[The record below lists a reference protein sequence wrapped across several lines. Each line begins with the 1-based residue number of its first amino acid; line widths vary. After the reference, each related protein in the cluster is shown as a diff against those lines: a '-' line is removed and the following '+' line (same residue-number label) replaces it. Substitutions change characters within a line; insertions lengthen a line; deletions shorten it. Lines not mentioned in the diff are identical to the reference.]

1 MSQNSRQ
8 TAERKG
14 RSAEL
19 LAAMLLRLKGY
30 RVLAR
35 RFKCKAGEIDIIAQ
49 KKDLIVFVEVKA
61 RQSVTDAFESI
72 TAKQRTR
79 IETAASVWLQQQAS
93 QEFACRFDV
102 IAVAPGRVP
111 AHMMDAWR
119 PGW

>member
-1 MSQNSRQ
+1 M
-8 TAERKG
+8 
-14 RSAEL
+14 
-19 LAAMLLRLKGY
+19 AAVMLLRLKGY
-30 RVLAR
+30 RVLNQ
-35 RFKCKAGEIDIIAQ
+35 RFKCSTGEIDVIAQ
-49 KKDLIVFVEVKA
+49 KKDLVIFVEVKA
-61 RQSVTDAFESI
+61 RQSVTEAFESI
-72 TAKQRTR
+72 TLKQRSR